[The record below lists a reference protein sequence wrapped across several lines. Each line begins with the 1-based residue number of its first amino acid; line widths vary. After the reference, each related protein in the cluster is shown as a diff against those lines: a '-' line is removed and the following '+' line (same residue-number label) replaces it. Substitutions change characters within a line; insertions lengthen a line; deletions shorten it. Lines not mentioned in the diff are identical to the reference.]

1 VGVGA
6 SLGFVPTGVAT
17 PAAQAAPQADVAP
30 GGLVADVG
38 VTLHALGVE
47 KSPTLHLDP
56 QPARGAA
63 LPSVRVDR
71 TVGTAGTS
79 VPVDLDARLALGTGA
94 ATTGDAPA
102 DASTA
107 SAQIASLP
115 VLHPGATAAAA
126 AVAFAGAGLLAY
138 FWATIKKAI
147 TLPLVALYAKISRA
161 EVFENAVRE
170 RIFQAIRGHPGL
182 SASDL
187 AQRAGVAWGTTI
199 YHLDVLEQTRM
210 VTSLREG
217 RHRRYF
223 ENGAALSTS
232 KETVAILQNPVTA
245 QIAQT
250 VQTMPGLTQKDLA
263 QATGLTPQALHWH
276 LLRLVKTGV
285 VRKQREGRV
294 VRHFSG

>member
-1 VGVGA
+1 
-6 SLGFVPTGVAT
+6 
-17 PAAQAAPQADVAP
+17 
-30 GGLVADVG
+30 
-38 VTLHALGVE
+38 
-47 KSPTLHLDP
+47 
-56 QPARGAA
+56 
-63 LPSVRVDR
+63 
-71 TVGTAGTS
+71 
-79 VPVDLDARLALGTGA
+79 
-94 ATTGDAPA
+94 
-102 DASTA
+102 
-107 SAQIASLP
+107 

-147 TLPLVALYAKISRA
+147 ALPLVALYAKISRA

-170 RIFQAIRGHPGL
+170 RIFQAIRDHPGL

-223 ENGAALSTS
+223 ENGAQLSAA